1 MSPPS
6 VAPAAYPA
14 PRLGTLTYYALLM
27 VTFLAASSA
36 PTPLY
41 RPYQLAWGFSTTWLT
56 LVFASYVFALLLTLL
71 VSGSLSDYLGR
82 RPVVALAIIGEI
94 AAMLVFLAA
103 DDLAWLLAARMLQGV
118 ATGVV
123 TSALAAAMLDSDHQR
138 GPVVASIAPLYGMG
152 FGALIAGA
160 LVTYAPAPMHLIYWL
175 LLVIL
180 CVQGVWLMRIPE
192 TAARRP
198 GALGALRPRIGIPPA
213 ARGPLLRVVPA
224 VVSSWALGGFSLS
237 LGPTLIE
244 RVSNIHNPMVGC
256 LITFLL
262 PFIGGISVL
271 TLRARPPRSACDDR
285 HGLSDAG
292 HGRSTGGGEQ
302 RLGGGAAG
310 GHGRGRHRLRR
321 GLHGR
326 HAHGHAPGAADPALG
341 ADGSV
346 LYHLLSL
353 GQPTV
358 TGRRRGDPA
367 SRPAADDL
375 RLRHAGRP
383 ALAVRADRGSGRAS
397 RGRRMLPA
405 PRLKRWHGMCLS
417 SRAPRARAPGASRH
431 PVTAPVPAGRAT
443 LSPSDSDRR

>member
-1 MSPPS
+1 MSPLS

-180 CVQGVWLMRIPE
+180 CVQGVWLRRIPE
-192 TAARRP
+192 TAARRA

-213 ARGPLLRVVPA
+213 VRGPLLRVVPA

-244 RVSNIHNPMVGC
+244 RVSGIHNPMVGC

-271 TLRARPPRSACDDR
+271 TLRARPPRSAVMIGTACLMLGMG
-285 HGLSDAG
+285 GLLAGVSSDSVAVLLAG
-292 HGRSTGGGEQ
+292 TAVAGIGF
-302 RLGGGAAG
+302 GAAFMG
-310 GHGRGRHRLRR
+310 AMRTVMPL
-321 GLHGR
+321 
-326 HAHGHAPGAADPALG
+326 APPTQRSALMAAFYTICYLSA
-341 ADGSV
+341 S
-346 LYHLLSL
+346 LLSL
-353 GQPTV
+353 AAGVATQHLGLLPTTYAYGTLV
-358 TGRRRGDPA
+358 ALLSLTALIAALAAPRGDAGCCP
-367 SRPAADDL
+367 RPA
-375 RLRHAGRP
+375 
-383 ALAVRADRGSGRAS
+383 
-397 RGRRMLPA
+397 
-405 PRLKRWHGMCLS
+405 
-417 SRAPRARAPGASRH
+417 
-431 PVTAPVPAGRAT
+431 
-443 LSPSDSDRR
+443 

>member
-271 TLRARPPRSACDDR
+271 TLRARPPRSAVMIGTACLMLGMG
-285 HGLSDAG
+285 GLLAGVSSDSVAVLLAG
-292 HGRSTGGGEQ
+292 TAVAGIGF
-302 RLGGGAAG
+302 GAAFMG
-310 GHGRGRHRLRR
+310 AMRTVMPL
-321 GLHGR
+321 
-326 HAHGHAPGAADPALG
+326 APPTQRSALMAAFYTICYLSA
-341 ADGSV
+341 S
-346 LYHLLSL
+346 LLSL
-353 GQPTV
+353 AAGVATQHLGLLPTTYAYGTLV
-358 TGRRRGDPA
+358 ALLSLSALIAALAAPRGDAGCCP
-367 SRPAADDL
+367 RPA
-375 RLRHAGRP
+375 
-383 ALAVRADRGSGRAS
+383 
-397 RGRRMLPA
+397 
-405 PRLKRWHGMCLS
+405 
-417 SRAPRARAPGASRH
+417 
-431 PVTAPVPAGRAT
+431 
-443 LSPSDSDRR
+443 